1 MPRLSPLTVPE
12 VQALP
17 CPYCGRQLPQGTDW
31 LVRAEQRWQ
40 RCGVK
45 LMSGE
50 TVVAVLA
57 MAPGHPDGVAQI
69 KMLWVRAED
78 AHAGLGRQLVQAAAA
93 EAVRLGL
100 SQIVAV
106 GGRGHLNCATP
117 PEGFLKATG
126 FTQAPGESLWRL
138 DLGQSVLERS
148 ALGRF
153 SRFLR
158 AWGHA
163 GPEPA
168 GGAVSGRT
176 LRS

>member
-1 MPRLSPLTVPE
+1 MPRLSPLTVAE

-17 CPYCGRQLPQGTDW
+17 CPYCGRRLPPGTAW
-31 LVRAEQRWQ
+31 LTRAEEQWQ

-45 LMSGE
+45 MMHGE

-57 MAPGHPDGVAQI
+57 MAPGHPEGVAQI

-78 AHAGLGRQLVQAAAA
+78 VHAGLGRQLVQAAAA
-93 EAVRLGL
+93 EAVRLKL
-100 SQIVAV
+100 AQIVAV
-106 GGRGHLNCATP
+106 GGRGHPDCATP
-117 PEGFLKATG
+117 PEDFLKATG
-126 FTQAPGESLWRL
+126 FAQAPGESLWRL

-148 ALGRF
+148 GLGRF

-158 AWGHA
+158 SWGRT

-176 LRS
+176 FRG